1 MTHALRF
8 GKTGHG
14 LERGRRAGQAPLMA
28 WHQEI
33 SLQTGCIARF
43 SGKSRIPS
51 ANCSKNRHFSCIFS
65 YMSTKSIIISWPR
78 AEACLVSEFQGKHN
92 QTFDSQWISTIKR
105 WALKLSTRWIDFA
118 LLLLCLQISTETGA
132 LAYKPVR
139 RALPV
144 GNLAPSATPAG
155 FHQTCG

>member
-14 LERGRRAGQAPLMA
+14 LERGRAGQAPLMA

-43 SGKSRIPS
+43 SGNSRIPP
-51 ANCSKNRHFSCIFS
+51 AICSKNRHFSCIFS
-65 YMSTKSIIISWPR
+65 YMSTKSIIISCSK

-118 LLLLCLQISTETGA
+118 LFPLSLQISTETGA
-132 LAYKPVR
+132 LAYKAAR

-144 GNLAPSATPAG
+144 GNLAPEAAPDD
-155 FHQTCG
+155 FRETCG